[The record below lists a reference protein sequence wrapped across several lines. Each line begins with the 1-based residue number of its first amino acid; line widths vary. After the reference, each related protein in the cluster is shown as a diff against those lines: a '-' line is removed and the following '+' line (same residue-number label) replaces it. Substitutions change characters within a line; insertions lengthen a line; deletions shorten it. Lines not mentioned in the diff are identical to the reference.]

1 LKNLRIKTR
10 PALFLFL
17 SLVLLSACNKNE
29 ELGLNIQPTEDI
41 MGALFTD
48 TIPLI
53 AYTVKEDSF
62 RTDEV
67 TYNLVGSYTDP
78 VFGTTNAGTYSQFV
92 LTTTAVNFGNNPVC
106 DSIVLS
112 MAYQGFYGDTAST
125 LTLKVYELAD
135 ALYYSNNYYSNDV
148 MGVYKNNLANVSFKP
163 NFKDSVQVGSTK
175 YPPHLRVKLNKSL
188 GQKFIDASGSS
199 NLADNP
205 SFLRFFKGLY
215 ISTNQMSSGGC
226 ILYLNFLS
234 SITKLSLY
242 YHNDAD
248 TAIYNFVVDSY
259 CARFNSFDH
268 KNFTSADPLLKQQLA
283 GDTTLGDSLLYI
295 QSMAGTKIKLK
306 FPGILGLKKLLNDTL
321 NGRIS
326 ILKAEL
332 VVKLDEAATGDFAP
346 PEKLILSKTNTDGTM
361 SFLTD
366 YAYGDAYYGGS
377 YSSTTKEYRFNIGQ
391 HIQDALLRGYFAD
404 KGLNLVVSGSA
415 VKSNRAVI
423 RGNKRSQDNLR
434 LEIIYTKIE

>member
-1 LKNLRIKTR
+1 LKNYRIKTR
-10 PALFLFL
+10 AALFLFF
-17 SLVLLSACNKNE
+17 SVVLLSACNKNE

-48 TIPLI
+48 TIPVI

-67 TYNLVGSYTDP
+67 TYNLIGSYTDP
-78 VFGTTNAGTYSQFV
+78 VFGTTNAGAYSQFV
-92 LTTTAVNFGNNPVC
+92 LTTTAVSFGNNPVC

-125 LTLKVYELAD
+125 LTLNVFELAD
-135 ALYYSNNYYSNDV
+135 DLYYSNNYYSNDV
-148 MGVYKNNLANVSFKP
+148 MGVYKKNLANVSFKP
-163 NFKDSVQVGSTK
+163 NLKDSVLIGSTK
-175 YPPHLRVKLNKSL
+175 YPPHLRIKLNKSF
-188 GQKFIDASGSS
+188 GQKFVDASGSS
-199 NLADNP
+199 YLSDN
-205 SFLRFFKGLY
+205 SNFLKFFKGLY
-215 ISTNQMSSGGC
+215 ISTKQMSSGGC
-226 ILYLNFLS
+226 ILYFNFLS

-248 TAIYNFVVDSY
+248 TAAYNFVIDGY

-268 KNFTSADPLLKQQLA
+268 KNFASADPLLKQQIA
-283 GDTTLGDSLLYI
+283 GDTTLGDSLLYV

-306 FPGILGLKKLLNDTL
+306 FPGILGLKHLLTDSV

-332 VVKLDEAATGDFAP
+332 VVKLDETASGDFAP
-346 PEKLILSKTNTDGTM
+346 PEKLILSKTNANGTM

-366 YAYGDAYYGGS
+366 YSYGDAYYGGS

-391 HIQDALLRGYFAD
+391 HIQDALLRGSFED

-415 VKSNRAVI
+415 VKSNRAVLK
-423 RGNKRSQDNLR
+423 GNKRSQDNLR
-434 LEIIYTKIE
+434 LEIIYTKID